1 MGETVIRRGT
11 AADAKAIFDM
21 IYGLAVYEKMEDQV
35 TGSVE
40 SLASDIE
47 NGYAHTFVL
56 DVDGKTVGFALYF
69 FNYSTFKTKRG
80 IHLEDLYVLPEYRGR
95 GFGKQLFL
103 RMKEEAAALGCG
115 RLEWC
120 CLYWNAPSIAF
131 YEHMEA
137 SCVDEWRI
145 WRFDETDFAPDPKK
159 GV

>member
-115 RLEWC
+115 RL
-120 CLYWNAPSIAF
+120 
-131 YEHMEA
+131 
-137 SCVDEWRI
+137 
-145 WRFDETDFAPDPKK
+145 
-159 GV
+159 